1 MELLIYTSYFID
13 PSVLCEGD
21 LLDTRLRKVH
31 TWLWTK
37 DKIQEKKTLHYTSIA
52 PFTVSFILKWLLL
65 WIKPEF
71 VMHFEL
77 SSAMHLMV

>member
-21 LLDTRLRKVH
+21 LLDTWLRKVH

-37 DKIQEKKTLHYTSIA
+37 DKIQEKKPPTLHFYSTFHSQFYSKVA
-52 PFTVSFILKWLLL
+52 S
-65 WIKPEF
+65 
-71 VMHFEL
+71 
-77 SSAMHLMV
+77 LMDKA